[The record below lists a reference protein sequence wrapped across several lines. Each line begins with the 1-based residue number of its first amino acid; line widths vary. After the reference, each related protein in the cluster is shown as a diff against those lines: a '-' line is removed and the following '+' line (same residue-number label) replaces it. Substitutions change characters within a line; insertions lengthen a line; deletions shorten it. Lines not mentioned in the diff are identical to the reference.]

1 MTDLQHVERVIFP
14 GSTVQFMRTTSSH
27 TGWCAMAYEQGLPV
41 ASRTITEDQ
50 VLEYMAKRQHYTC
63 DT

>member
-1 MTDLQHVERVIFP
+1 MNDLSTIDRVVFP
-14 GSTVQFMRTTSSH
+14 GSTVVFQRTTIGH

-50 VLEYMAKRQHYTC
+50 VREYMHKHDHFTTAI
-63 DT
+63 

>member
-1 MTDLQHVERVIFP
+1 MNNLENVNRVHFE
-14 GSTVQFMRTTSSH
+14 GSTVQFLRSTASH

-50 VLEYMAKRQHYTC
+50 VVDYMQRRKHWTSEW
-63 DT
+63 